1 MSISNYILYYDT
13 LPQKLFCIFQGNFLQ
28 HIATET
34 GCKIAIRGK
43 GSGAIEANG
52 AEAFEPMHLQIQ

>member
-1 MSISNYILYYDT
+1 M
-13 LPQKLFCIFQGNFLQ
+13 FFAAFQGQFLQ

-34 GCKIAIRGK
+34 GSKIAIRGR

-52 AEAFEPMHLQIQ
+52 VEAFEPMHLQIQ